1 MQKSICSAFYLI
13 LFFFILDIV
22 SKLLVNHFLGK
33 SDCIYIFG
41 FLNIVHVE
49 NSGIAFG
56 LFGKSFFL
64 KRIALSSVN
73 IIVFIIV
80 ILMLLRRKKA
90 PSTAIVGLS
99 LLGAGA
105 LGNLKDRLFFGYV
118 TDFIDFHVGMYHYP
132 AFNIADA
139 CITVGIFTLIV
150 HRIILKRTI

>member
-56 LFGKSFFL
+56 LFNKSFFL
-64 KRIALSSVN
+64 KRTVL
-73 IIVFIIV
+73 
-80 ILMLLRRKKA
+80 ILMLLRKKETS
-90 PSTAIVGLS
+90 STTIVGLS

-118 TDFIDFHVGMYHYP
+118 TDFIDFHIGIHHYP